1 MVSWWFVEPIWM
13 EEFAAGIMSISEL
26 KVDIDILP
34 PLARLGRKTILTL
47 TFILSQLRQNIT
59 AMQLLTIGE
68 LSKKTG
74 TTSVAIRHYE
84 RFGLICNV
92 IRKSSGYRLY
102 PEETISHIRFLKN
115 SQSVGLS
122 LEEIRELIH
131 VQAQSGTTSE
141 QVKTLI
147 QDKLKILQAKE
158 ETIKAMIKALQQ
170 LEAACD
176 GKRPL
181 SQCPILESLYA
192 SNKD

>member
-1 MVSWWFVEPIWM
+1 
-13 EEFAAGIMSISEL
+13 
-26 KVDIDILP
+26 
-34 PLARLGRKTILTL
+34 
-47 TFILSQLRQNIT
+47 
-59 AMQLLTIGE
+59 MQLLTIGE

-102 PEETISHIRFLKN
+102 PEETISHIRFIKN

-131 VQAQSGTTSE
+131 LQAQSGTTSQ

-147 QDKLKILQAKE
+147 QHKLKILQAKE
-158 ETIKAMIKALQQ
+158 ETIKAMIKTLQQ
-170 LEAACD
+170 LEASCD

>member
-1 MVSWWFVEPIWM
+1 MVSWLFVEPIWM

-47 TFILSQLRQNIT
+47 TLILSQLRQNIT

-84 RFGLICNV
+84 RFGLICND

-102 PEETISHIRFLKN
+102 H
-115 SQSVGLS
+115 
-122 LEEIRELIH
+122 
-131 VQAQSGTTSE
+131 
-141 QVKTLI
+141 
-147 QDKLKILQAKE
+147 E
-158 ETIKAMIKALQQ
+158 ETIKAMIKTLQQ
-170 LEAACD
+170 LEASCD